1 MFGLVRSMDNIKK
14 IIYSCI
20 GKRIKVIYNGSRNKK
35 EVYNGVVTEIYN
47 SLFIIKLDTGLNKS
61 FSYADLLTGIVSIK
75 Y

>member
-1 MFGLVRSMDNIKK
+1 MTIDKIKNNIGSKL
-14 IIYSCI
+14 
-20 GKRIKVIYNGSRNKK
+20 GNNVKVIYNGSRNKK